1 MRTTFRFTAAAAGL
15 VLLLTAC
22 TEEKAQALLAAA
34 QRFNSE
40 AQAALTA
47 TAKLYQF
54 DATPTDLIMTTSADA
69 TLAQAMAGRLSSDSY
84 LKLLNLPYRQQARLK
99 LIDQQIE
106 GLGTRYQAFEQSL
119 ADLPRATL
127 TAARLVPCTAD
138 YGALVT
144 RDLSTLGERVQ
155 ALPDS
160 GFIALDEVT
169 SKMRWTAQQVKA
181 EQAKAGG
188 GDADRLTLLRSQFD
202 QLQQQAVSLNQQRH
216 QLAEAATT
224 QLAVAVAAGD
234 QAVALARDY
243 DRLDV
248 ATLLSLVN
256 DGLTQA
262 NALAKGRLN
271 DSLEVLVKFKTKQ
284 DTDPYWK
291 RVAGMTMDDSRAT
304 CHRTEN

>member
-1 MRTTFRFTAAAAGL
+1 MVTTWRFMAATTAV
-15 VLLLTAC
+15 VLLLAAC

-47 TAKLYQF
+47 TSKLYQF
-54 DATPTDLIMTTSADA
+54 DATPTDLIMTPSADA
-69 TLAQAMAGRLSSDSY
+69 TLAQAMAGKLSADAH
-84 LKLLNLPYRQQARLK
+84 LKLLNLPYRQQGRLK

-106 GLGTRYQAFEQSL
+106 GLGARYQAFEQSL

-144 RDLSTLGERVQ
+144 RDLSTLSERVQ

-160 GFIALDEVT
+160 DFIALDEIT
-169 SKMRWTAQQVKA
+169 SKMRWLAQQVKA
-181 EQAKAGG
+181 EQAKPGG
-188 GDADRLTLLRSQFD
+188 GDTDRLALLRNQFD
-202 QLQQQAVSLNQQRH
+202 QLQQQAVSLNDQRH
-216 QLAEAATT
+216 ELAEAALT

-248 ATLLSLVN
+248 ATLLSLIN

-262 NALAKGRLN
+262 SALKKGGLTN
-271 DSLEVLVKFKTKQ
+271 SLEVLSMFKAKLN
-284 DTDPYWK
+284 TDPYWK
-291 RVAGMTMDDSRAT
+291 RIGDMTLETSRAACT
-304 CHRTEN
+304 RTEN